1 VLDTLISSPNAAWTA
16 ELLTAIEQG
25 KVAAADIDASRR
37 GRLVNSQHANL
48 RQAAAK
54 VLAFNVNA
62 DRQKVVESYA
72 SVLKLTGE
80 HTRGKE
86 IFAKRCSAC
95 HKVDGVGNEVGAE
108 LGGLTD
114 KSPGNLLLSIL
125 DPNRSV
131 EPKFVSYTAVLT
143 DGRVLSGMLADESGG
158 SLTLLDADG
167 KRHVLLRKDIDELK
181 ASGKSLMPE
190 GLEQDISPEQMAD
203 LLAYLQVALQ
213 AKR

>member
-1 VLDTLISSPNAAWTA
+1 MLA
-16 ELLTAIEQG
+16 QG
-25 KVAAADIDASRR
+25 ATGDR
-37 GRLVNSQHANL
+37 G
-48 RQAAAK
+48 
-54 VLAFNVNA
+54 
-62 DRQKVVESYA
+62 
-72 SVLKLTGE
+72 
-80 HTRGKE
+80 RGKE
-86 IFAKRCSAC
+86 VFAKRCAAC
-95 HKVDGVGNEVGAE
+95 HKVDGVGNEVGAD

-131 EPKFVSYTAVLT
+131 EPKFVSYTAILT

-190 GLEQDISPEQMAD
+190 GLEQDISPEAMAD
-203 LLAYLQVALQ
+203 LLAYLQAAL
-213 AKR
+213 K

>member
-1 VLDTLISSPNAAWTA
+1 LA
-16 ELLTAIEQG
+16 AIENG
-25 KVAAADIDASRR
+25 KVATADIDASRR

-48 RQAAAK
+48 RDRAAK

-72 SVLKLTGE
+72 SVLKLAGE
-80 HTRGKE
+80 HARGKE
-86 IFAKRCSAC
+86 VFAKRCAAC

-131 EPKFVSYTAVLT
+131 EPKFVSYTAILT

-167 KRHVLLRKDIDELK
+167 KRHVLLRKDIEELK

-190 GLEQDISPEQMAD
+190 GLEQDISPEAMAD
-203 LLAYLQVALQ
+203 LLAYLQATLGAQ
-213 AKR
+213 R